1 MVIEFSVAVD
11 ETTGNVPVVR
21 VVGEI
26 DVYTCPKLHK
36 VLTEVVDSGRIKVVL
51 DLQNVHY
58 IDSTGLGTIAHSA
71 RSLSKAEGQ
80 LNVIC
85 NRPQVR
91 KIFEISGLSSKNITL
106 FEEESK
112 ALTA

>member
-1 MVIEFSVAVD
+1 MVIEFSVEV
-11 ETTGNVPVVR
+11 ETTGTVPFVR
-21 VVGEI
+21 VAGEI

-36 VLTEVVDSGRIKVVL
+36 VLTEVVVEGTTKVIL

-71 RSLSKAEGQ
+71 RSLSKGNGH

-85 NRPQVR
+85 SRPQVR

-106 FEEESK
+106 FDEESK
-112 ALTA
+112 ALSL

>member
-1 MVIEFSVAVD
+1 MTIEFSVAV
-11 ETTGNVPVVR
+11 ETAGVIPVVR
-21 VVGEI
+21 VSGEI
-26 DVYTCPKLHK
+26 DVHTCPKLHK
-36 VLTEVVDSGRIKVVL
+36 VLTEVVDSGRVKVIL

-80 LNVIC
+80 LNVVC
-85 NRPQVR
+85 TRPQVR
-91 KIFEISGLSSKNITL
+91 KIFEISGLSSKNINL

-112 ALTA
+112 ALLA

>member
-1 MVIEFSVAVD
+1 MVIEFSVAV
-11 ETTGNVPVVR
+11 ENAGVVPVVR
-21 VVGEI
+21 VSGEI

-36 VLTEVVDSGRIKVVL
+36 VLTEVVDSGQIKVVL

-71 RSLSKAEGQ
+71 RSLAKADGQ

-85 NRPQVR
+85 SRPQVR
-91 KIFEISGLSSKNITL
+91 NIFEISGLSSKNINL

-112 ALTA
+112 ALSA